1 MSLERIREL
10 ISARTGLQ
18 PDSLGAG
25 AVPAAVAARLRLQTG
40 VRPEDYADRL
50 ARDPRE
56 FQALIDAII
65 VPETWFF
72 RGGAIYNA
80 LVKSVRDR
88 LAAGPTAVVRVLSL
102 PCSTGEEPYS
112 VAMAFTD
119 GGLAAKSWSIDAID
133 LCAHSIAAAQLGRYR
148 EFSFRETPAEVR
160 SRHFASVGEPFEI
173 HPSLRDRI
181 RFRVGNL
188 LEPMTLNAG
197 GSRFDIVLCRNLM
210 IYLTPAARRAALGTL
225 DQLLAPDGLLAIG
238 HAEAGNL
245 HGSQFES
252 VGPEGCFLFRRKEFI
267 EPKSELKP
275 RPAPASGGVRTVM
288 PLSQGGSPPLPPSLA
303 KAKSFADTGRLN
315 EALAECRRLLGLAP
329 TADAYCL
336 LGVILGATAEP
347 ERARDAFRKAL
358 YLDPH
363 HRDALTHSAL
373 AAEAEPDPVRA
384 GMYRAR
390 LDRLPAPEGNP

>member
-1 MSLERIREL
+1 MSLERIRDL

-18 PDSLGAG
+18 PDSLG
-25 AVPAAVAARLRLQTG
+25 PTAVATAVEGRLRLHTVAG
-40 VRPEDYADRL
+40 PGDYAEQL
-50 ARDPRE
+50 ARDPVE

-72 RGGAIYNA
+72 RGGAIYDA
-80 LVKSVRDR
+80 LAKFVRER
-88 LAAGPTAVVRVLSL
+88 IAADPNTVVRVLSL

-112 VAMAFTD
+112 VAMAFSD
-119 GGLAAKSWSIDAID
+119 GGLPPKSWSIDGID
-133 LCAHSIAAAQLGRYR
+133 LCANSIAAAQLGRYR
-148 EFSFRETPAEVR
+148 EFSFREAPTEVR
-160 SRHFASVGEPFEI
+160 ARHFAPVGESFEI
-173 HPSLRDRI
+173 HPSLRDRV

-197 GSRFDIVLCRNLM
+197 GGRFDIILCRNLM
-210 IYLTPAARRAALGTL
+210 IYLTPAARREALVTL
-225 DQLLAPDGLLAIG
+225 DRLLAPDGLLAIG

-252 VGPEGCFLFRRKEFI
+252 VGPPGCFLFRRREFV
-267 EPKSELKP
+267 EPKSESKP
-275 RPAPASGGVRTVM
+275 RPAPASGGLRTVK
-288 PLSQGGSPPLPPSLA
+288 PVSSGGPPSLPPSLA
-303 KAKSFADTGRLN
+303 NAKTFADTGRLA
-315 EALAECRRLLGLAP
+315 EALAECRLLLGLAP

-336 LGVILGATAEP
+336 LGILLAATAEP

-363 HRDALTHSAL
+363 HREALTHSAL
-373 AAEAEPDPVRA
+373 AAEAKPDPVQA

-390 LDRLPAPEGNP
+390 LDRLTASEGNP